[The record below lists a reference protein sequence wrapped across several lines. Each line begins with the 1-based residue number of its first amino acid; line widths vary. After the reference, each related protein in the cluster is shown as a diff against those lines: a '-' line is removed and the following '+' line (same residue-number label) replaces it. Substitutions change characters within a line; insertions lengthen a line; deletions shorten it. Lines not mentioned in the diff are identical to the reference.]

1 MQSFGF
7 MDGISIPAVK
17 GVDTP
22 LPGQTTIDT
31 GRVLIGHTNDN
42 QPFVTTPMTRP
53 DWAKDGSVMCF
64 RKLDQ
69 KVPEFNAFLA
79 RNATA
84 TESAD
89 LLGACMVGRW
99 KSGVYLNLLYSDLN
113 ISGA

>member
-1 MQSFGF
+1 

-17 GVDTP
+17 GIDAP
-22 LPGQTTIDT
+22 LPGQTPIDT

-42 QPFVTTPMTRP
+42 QPFVTTPMDRP
-53 DWAKDGSVMCF
+53 EWAKDGSVMCF

-79 RNATA
+79 ANVSK
-84 TESAD
+84 TESAE

-99 KSGVYLNLLYSDLN
+99 KSGMHLTLSPPPDCLSTDLY
-113 ISGA
+113 

>member
-1 MQSFGF
+1 

-22 LPGQTTIDT
+22 NPGQTTIDT

-42 QPFVTTPMTRP
+42 APGIGTTTPMSRP

-84 TESAD
+84 IESAD

-99 KSGVYLNLLYSDLN
+99 QSGMCIFPPLVALPLVDQR
-113 ISGA
+113 

>member
-1 MQSFGF
+1 
-7 MDGISIPAVK
+7 MDGISIPAVN

-42 QPFVTTPMTRP
+42 APFPHSTPMPRP

-99 KSGVYLNLLYSDLN
+99 KSGMCIILPL
-113 ISGA
+113 AA